1 MFRLSVS
8 LTALLLAAP
17 LGAQTK
23 LVDEGRSALDRGDPQ
38 TAVNLLQK
46 VVAQNPRDAGTH
58 YLLGVAYGYLA
69 EKADI
74 FRQASLARHTRDEF
88 ERAVRIDPDNLD
100 ARFALVEFYSMAP
113 RFLGGS
119 RQKALQQAEEI
130 RKRDPKAGESAFA
143 FLDDHR

>member
-1 MFRLSVS
+1 MFRLLLP
-8 LTALLLAAP
+8 LTAFLLAAP
-17 LGAQTK
+17 LAAQTS
-23 LVDEGRSALDRGDPQ
+23 LVAEGRAALDRRDPQ
-38 TAVNLLQK
+38 TAVILLEK
-46 VVAQNPRDAGTH
+46 AVAQNRANAATH
-58 YLLGVAYGYLA
+58 YLLGVAYGTLA
-69 EKADI
+69 EKADV
-74 FRQASLARHTRDEF
+74 FRRASLARHTRDEF